1 MEMVYEEDEM
11 RDLFAS
17 MVEQYKAEEVNDL
30 YRATE
35 EYMQDEEEMNYLL
48 FQRNQAWAEELARKL
63 GDKTY
68 FIGVGAGHLG
78 GEQGVIKLMRE
89 KGFKVKPIM
98 DN

>member
-30 YRATE
+30 YKATE
-35 EYMQDEEEMNYLL
+35 EYMQDEEEMNFLL
-48 FQRNQAWAEELARKL
+48 YQRNHAWAEELSGKL

-78 GEQGVIKLMRE
+78 GEQGLIKLMRE
-89 KGFKVKPIM
+89 RGFKVTAIP
-98 DN
+98 D